1 MAFNDNKVTTTQIS
15 TYGVVAA
22 PDKLTGTAAEN
33 KAIFDRLIRE
43 IISESVNGLIEAL
56 QASTAASEL
65 GASVSSVTTKTVQ
78 AILSSFETAIA
89 NRYTK
94 AETEAL
100 TGQETNSLVADVD
113 VNLTTGVITV
123 TKKDGTSETFDTAM
137 EKVPARFEIVNSG
150 GAVYL
155 KITNVDGTSTQTDI
169 TSLMNVYTHANSDE
183 ISWAETGTGNVKT
196 VSASIRANSIGL
208 DKLSLSAISTLEG
221 YVSSAADSATAAA
234 SSASSAQQSAAS
246 AQASKGEA
254 ATSEAGAIAAANDA
268 QGSAEEAAT
277 AETNAKAAATT
288 ASTRAAD
295 SEAWAI
301 GTRNGEVVGA
311 SDPAYQ
317 NNAKYYKERAAE
329 IAGGDFIPAT
339 EKGADNGVATLNA
352 YGQIPDNQIPLLTNY
367 LLRSE
372 KGSENGLATLDANR
386 RLNEVHKP
394 GYTASEV
401 GAAAATHASQ
411 HASGGSDPITPADIG
426 ALPLSGGTITGGL
439 TINPLCDNGYGNIR
453 KNNSSTADYGTQLY
467 DYDSD
472 GDYVVLSVCAN
483 NDNDAYK
490 LKFYIGA
497 TPYLL
502 YGGHNQTTP
511 VDSTPT
517 VAKIRS
523 SSLNSTETTPSLNG
537 QIAWTYE

>member
-1 MAFNDNKVTTTQIS
+1 M
-15 TYGVVAA
+15 
-22 PDKLTGTAAEN
+22 
-33 KAIFDRLIRE
+33 
-43 IISESVNGLIEAL
+43 
-56 QASTAASEL
+56 
-65 GASVSSVTTKTVQ
+65 
-78 AILSSFETAIA
+78 
-89 NRYTK
+89 
-94 AETEAL
+94 
-100 TGQETNSLVADVD
+100 
-113 VNLTTGVITV
+113 
-123 TKKDGTSETFDTAM
+123 
-137 EKVPARFEIVNSG
+137 
-150 GAVYL
+150 
-155 KITNVDGTSTQTDI
+155 
-169 TSLMNVYTHANSDE
+169 
-183 ISWAETGTGNVKT
+183 
-196 VSASIRANSIGL
+196 
-208 DKLSLSAISTLEG
+208 
-221 YVSSAADSATAAA
+221 SSAADSATAAA

-295 SEAWAI
+295 SEAWAV

-329 IAGGDFIPAT
+329 IAGGDFIPTT

-394 GYTASEV
+394 DYTASEV

-439 TINPLCDNGYGNIR
+439 TINPLYDNGYGNIR

-467 DYDSD
+467 DYTSN
-472 GDYVVLSVCAN
+472 GDYVALIVCASD
-483 NDNDAYK
+483 DNDAYK
-490 LKFYIGA
+490 LRFNIGN
-497 TPYLL
+497 TSYVL

>member
-94 AETEAL
+94 TEVDTL
-100 TGQETNSLVADVD
+100 TSQETNDLVADVD
-113 VNLTTGVITV
+113 INLTTGVITV

-137 EKVPARFEIVNSG
+137 EKVPATFELVNSS

-169 TSLMNVYTHANSDE
+169 TSLMNVYTHANSDD
-183 ISWAETGTGNVKT
+183 IAWTETGTGNVKT
-196 VSASIRANSIGL
+196 VTAFIRANSIGL

-295 SEAWAI
+295 SEAWAV

-329 IAGGDFIPAT
+329 IAGGDFIPTT
-339 EKGADNGVATLNA
+339 EKGAPSGVAPLGEDGKIPIQYTHNQSKTKAFTLPAAGWTASGGA
-352 YGQIPDNQIPLLTNY
+352 YTQAATMAGLTDDY
-367 LLRSE
+367 ILSWSWATSADGEACVAAEIMLDASCD
-372 KGSENGLATLDANR
+372 SAGLATLTW
-386 RLNEVHKP
+386 
-394 GYTASEV
+394 TAK
-401 GAAAATHASQ
+401 
-411 HASGGSDPITPADIG
+411 
-426 ALPLSGGTITGGL
+426 ALPAGA
-439 TINPLCDNGYGNIR
+439 IR
-453 KNNSSTADYGTQLY
+453 VF
-467 DYDSD
+467 
-472 GDYVVLSVCAN
+472 VVAEL
-483 NDNDAYK
+483 
-490 LKFYIGA
+490 
-497 TPYLL
+497 
-502 YGGHNQTTP
+502 P
-511 VDSTPT
+511 VA
-517 VAKIRS
+517 V
-523 SSLNSTETTPSLNG
+523 E
-537 QIAWTYE
+537 

>member
-1 MAFNDNKVTTTQIS
+1 MSFNDQKFTPAEIAGNS
-15 TYGVVAA
+15 LSYM
-22 PDKLTGTAAEN
+22 PDKPTEAGYTAAQLKEAFGYALRVKELMEN
-33 KAIFDRLIRE
+33 F
-43 IISESVNGLIEAL
+43 NGLIEAL
-56 QASTAASEL
+56 QASTAAAEL

-137 EKVPARFEIVNSG
+137 EKVPATFELVNSS

-169 TSLMNVYTHANSDE
+169 TSLMNVYTHANSDD
-183 ISWAETGTGNVKT
+183 IAWTETGTGNVKT
-196 VSASIRANSIGL
+196 VTAFIRANSIGL

-295 SEAWAI
+295 SEAWAV
-301 GTRNGEVVGA
+301 GTRNGEAVGS

-329 IAGGDFIPAT
+329 IAGGDFIPTT
-339 EKGADNGVATLNA
+339 EKGAENGVATL
-352 YGQIPDNQIPLLTNY
+352 
-367 LLRSE
+367 
-372 KGSENGLATLDANR
+372 DANGK
-386 RLNEVHKP
+386 LTDTQKP

-426 ALPLSGGTITGGL
+426 ALPLSGGTMTGDVYFSSGL
-439 TINPLCDNGYGNIR
+439 ARLSSSDTHIQLDTLNTANDF
-453 KNNSSTADYGTQLY
+453 NNRR
-467 DYDSD
+467 
-472 GDYVVLSVCAN
+472 
-483 NDNDAYK
+483 
-490 LKFYIGA
+490 
-497 TPYLL
+497 LL
-502 YGGHNQTTP
+502 YLRSANGADLPNAVFLSDVVDGARINYPIYGKHNQP
-511 VDSTPT
+511 WH
-517 VAKIRS
+517 
-523 SSLNSTETTPSLNG
+523 SLASTETTPSNNYD
-537 QIAWTYE
+537 ITWTYE